1 MNELHHISDGDLD
14 RYHFDAIRGPELAMV
29 EEHLLWCLHCQR
41 REEENWRSMREKRRA
56 HLGHITTDDL
66 ELYQLGR
73 MTDAADCRNRPSH
86 QQSVATAHDRMLAIE
101 QFVKLVRAGLI
112 RAGWKSYDHFFIP
125 AQDFRRY

>member
-1 MNELHHISDGDLD
+1 MG
-14 RYHFDAIRGPELAMV
+14 
-29 EEHLLWCLHCQR
+29 EEHLLWCFHCQR
-41 REEENWRSMREKRRA
+41 REEENWRSMQEKRRA

-73 MTDAADCRNRPSH
+73 MTDAQIAGIDHHMSECIDC
-86 QQSVATAHDRMLAIE
+86 AHRMLAIE